1 MQLLKYLLIG
11 TAAVT
16 EARQEPRSISCTF
29 VRNDQRG
36 NFITQCG
43 TQDYFAGKGGDD
55 ALGAICTRTLD
66 VQGKAITT
74 CDSPEII
81 CQETQEP
88 GKPPALECG
97 TIGYFNHPALTTTC
111 RHDNTKIYCLTEQAE
126 PAKHRVMQAQ

>member
-66 VQGKAITT
+66 AQGKAITT

-81 CQETQEP
+81 CQEAESHL
-88 GKPPALECG
+88 KCDKF
-97 TIGYFNHPALTTTC
+97 TINLNRMTGEGDGHVLSTVKGRRSNFA
-111 RHDNTKIYCLTEQAE
+111 
-126 PAKHRVMQAQ
+126 RVDVV